1 MVIISDSQQEASFRD
16 LDTIVILEN
25 FTTRLQS
32 RVIHSLIIDATIV
45 HFSLHLLLIG
55 VREGEVKA
63 AVAVVRHHV
72 HESVDSRLFCHVHI
86 LCIVF
91 RSWRPHVNR
100 ELIHAR
106 VVNLRRQR
114 SILLVKVVHITAC
127 SRYDAVSTTLAAY
140 GHARRP

>member
-1 MVIISDSQQEASFRD
+1 MVIVSDGQQEASLRD
-16 LDTIVILEN
+16 LDTIIVLEN
-25 FTTRLQS
+25 FTARLQS
-32 RVIHSLIIDATIV
+32 RVIHSLIIDVAIV
-45 HFSLHLLLIG
+45 HFGLHLLLIG
-55 VREGEVKA
+55 VGEREVKA

-72 HESVDSRLFCHVHI
+72 HQSVDSRLFCHVHI

-114 SILLVKVVHITAC
+114 SILLVKVVHIAAC
-127 SRYDAVSTTLAAY
+127 
-140 GHARRP
+140 P